1 MIKSGAS
8 CSTVPGGSRPRRR
21 RRPSTRRLWRSA
33 PGWAGPTGT
42 GPAGPGRDVSE
53 EALHDTGGAGF
64 HHSGSGGRHGR
75 GGDPP
80 RGGSQLSGGRNAS
93 GSSTSLWRTRRPK
106 RRACCLAWPPAAEL
120 LVAPAGIDDRYAL
133 TKRVRPMTRLDRDGS
148 PRGLRQRARRHAADW
163 PLGCD
168 HRALVMWLI
177 VRVRRK
183 RTWATS
189 SSHKARP
196 SIAGERVPDLYP
208 PGLQV
213 QIRATRRAM
222 SSRGLVS
229 RAATAVRSPS
239 AISSADR
246 AAMPAS
252 VASRASSSNS
262 CRPRPASV
270 RPSV

>member
-1 MIKSGAS
+1 MPLHTTLAGRAFTIQDLVVATGEGA
-8 CSTVPGGSRPRRR
+8 THPGVGFSYPEGGTPRGPRP
-21 RRPSTRRLWRSA
+21 
-33 PGWAGPTGT
+33 
-42 GPAGPGRDVSE
+42 
-53 EALHDTGGAGF
+53 
-64 HHSGSGGRHGR
+64 HSGGHVA
-75 GGDPP
+75 
-80 RGGSQLSGGRNAS
+80 RNVA
-93 GSSTSLWRTRRPK
+93 L
-106 RRACCLAWPPAAEL
+106 CCLAWPPAAEL

-148 PRGLRQRARRHAADW
+148 PRGRRQRARRHAADW

-168 HRALVMWLI
+168 HRALVMWLV